1 MRFRADLHI
10 HSVLSPCGSLEM
22 SPSSI
27 VRKALVEGLDVI
39 AVADHNSVENCFYT
53 ASVAKGEKVTVIYG
67 IEVQTVEEVHL
78 LCYFDRE
85 KQLEKFYLHIY
96 KALPDMENNPD
107 FFGDQVVV
115 DENDN
120 IVRMENRLL
129 LNSINLSVEEVME
142 LAVSN
147 GGIVVPAHVES
158 DKFGLMMNLGFI
170 PACFMNGLFELS
182 YNSEPDDSSAK
193 YPQLEGRR
201 FITGSDAHYLKDI
214 GRGWFEAVLP
224 EFSVADLRDAEAYR
238 LQRRIRI

>member
-10 HSVLSPCGSLEM
+10 HSVLSPCGSFEM
-22 SPSSI
+22 SPSAI
-27 VRKALVEGLDVI
+27 VKQALLEGLDVI
-39 AVADHNSVENCFYT
+39 SVADHNSVENCFYT
-53 ASVAKGEKVTVIYG
+53 ASVAKGKNITVLYG

-78 LCYFDRE
+78 LCYFDKE

-96 KALPDMENNPD
+96 EALPEMENNPE

-129 LNSINLSVEEVME
+129 LNSISLSVEDVME
-142 LAVSN
+142 IAVSN

-170 PACFMNGLFELS
+170 PECLINGLFELS

-214 GRGWFEAVLP
+214 GRGWFDAVLS
-224 EFSVADLRDAEAYR
+224 EFSVSCLNDAESYR
-238 LQRRIRI
+238 LKRGVRV